1 MNLHYATMKQQQ
13 HMANFFKHPNLHVQ
27 HWNSIVKPFHMTW
40 FSHVFQDNVA
50 VSERECN
57 HALIPVN

>member
-1 MNLHYATMKQQQ
+1 
-13 HMANFFKHPNLHVQ
+13 
-27 HWNSIVKPFHMTW
+27 MTW